1 MYDFLHFLLVR
12 FQFEKDVKFILGSYL
27 GNVEEERALK
37 MNETTKPAPKRRH
50 PKKSPAGV
58 ATRNRKTKRGLIKC
72 RMIKTSEFRVVGF
85 KDRKDDAVF
94 YLKKTK

>member
-1 MYDFLHFLLVR
+1 M
-12 FQFEKDVKFILGSYL
+12 

-58 ATRNRKTKRGLIKC
+58 ATRNRNKTKRGLIKC